1 MLQKRFHVIILTVCF
16 LLHACFSI
24 AQKANHLSRPFPYA
38 SQGLTKEQAA
48 AHLLNRFTYG
58 ARPGEVEEV
67 VRMGLEHW
75 MQQQLGGG
83 LQEDTLMRYLS
94 GFKYL
99 NLTNQQVADQFPR
112 PLKLLRM
119 AADDGIIPRDSIKLI
134 SREEAKERLKDYV
147 KEKNLHQ
154 QSELI
159 REFIN
164 QRVIRAVYSRNQLF
178 EVLTGF
184 WFNHFNIS
192 LTKPQL
198 QLLAPAYERDAI
210 RPHVLGKF
218 QDLLMATAHA
228 PAMQIYLD
236 NFISAGDNDSLENP
250 QSKQRLQKLMERY
263 ERTQDSATAA
273 AIKKLQSTLKSSGLN
288 ENYAR
293 ELMEL
298 HTLGVDGGYTQS
310 DVTQA
315 ARVLTGWGVYPLD
328 ESYAPFVTR
337 LIKSVGEEQLI
348 NRGFVRKGDF
358 WFSMTKHD
366 VKEKYVLGHRFN
378 AGGGYEEGLTLLK
391 MLAHHPSTAKFI
403 VTKLA
408 TYFVSDHP
416 PASLIN
422 KMAKTFKD
430 ADGDIEAVLVTMVYA
445 PEFWSKSAVRQKIKS
460 PFELVTSAVRAL
472 DADVQAPYQL
482 FMRMDKMGQKYFYY
496 QAPTGFPDRAEY
508 WINTGSLLQRMNFGI
523 DIASQQQRGVYV
535 NLLALNR
542 YHEPENP
549 EAALRA
555 YTSLLLPGREVHE
568 TINRLLP
575 YVTAPAVIQKI
586 PDQATFNKNHSDDDD
601 TMMEADDSSIDKKL
615 DAKQQQANKNFL
627 AQVVGII
634 IGSPEFQ
641 RR

>member
-1 MLQKRFHVIILTVCF
+1 MRYHRHYIFLVALF
-16 LLHACFSI
+16 LLIECNTLF
-24 AQKANHLSRPFPYA
+24 AQKTKDQVKKFPYA
-38 SQGLTKEQAA
+38 AQGLTKEQAA

-58 ARPGEVEEV
+58 PRPGEVEEV
-67 VRMGLEHW
+67 LLMGLENW
-75 MQQQLGGG
+75 MKEQLGGG
-83 LQEDTLMRYLS
+83 LKEDTLMRYLA

-99 NLTNQQVADQFPR
+99 ELTNQQVADQFPR
-112 PLKLLRM
+112 PNKLLRM
-119 AADDGIIPRDSIKLI
+119 AADDGIISKDSIKLF
-134 SREEAKERLKDYV
+134 SREDVKERLKDYI
-147 KEKNLHQ
+147 KEKNFHQ
-154 QSELI
+154 QSELM
-159 REFIN
+159 REFVN
-164 QRVIRAVYSRNQLF
+164 QRVIRAIYSRNQLQ

-192 LTKPQL
+192 LTRQQL
-198 QLLAPAYERDAI
+198 QMLAPAYERDVI

-218 QDLLMATAHA
+218 QDLLMATAQA
-228 PAMQIYLD
+228 PAMQIFLD
-236 NFISAGDNDSLENP
+236 NFISSGDNDSLENP
-250 QSKQRLQKLMERY
+250 QSKERLQRLIERY
-263 ERTQDSATAA
+263 ERTKDSATAA
-273 AIKKLQSTLKSSGLN
+273 AIKKLQSTIKSTGLN

-328 ESYAPFVTR
+328 EYYAPFVTK
-337 LIKSVGEEQLI
+337 LIKSVGEEELI
-348 NRGFVRKGDF
+348 KRGFVRKGDF

-366 VKEKYVLGHRFN
+366 VKEKVVLGHRFV
-378 AGGGYEEGLTLLK
+378 AGGGYEEGVELLNI
-391 MLAHHPSTAKFI
+391 LSHHPSTAKFI
-403 VTKLA
+403 STKLA

-422 KMAKTFKD
+422 KMIKTFKES
-430 ADGDIEAVLVTMVYA
+430 DGDIQSVMLTMVYA
-445 PEFWSKSAVRQKIKS
+445 PEFWSKNAVRQKIKS
-460 PFELVTSAVRAL
+460 PFELVTSAIRAL
-472 DADVQAPYQL
+472 DADVQTPYPL
-482 FMRMDKMGQKYFYY
+482 FLRLDKMGQKYYYY

-535 NLLALNR
+535 NLLALNQ

-555 YTSLLLPGREVHE
+555 YAALLLPGRDLKE

-575 YVTAPAVIQKI
+575 YVTAPTVEYKI
-586 PDQATFNKNHSDDDD
+586 SDQVTTNKEH
-601 TMMEADDSSIDKKL
+601 ADGDELLMASENGSLEKQVEVR
-615 DAKQQQANKNFL
+615 QQQANKNFL